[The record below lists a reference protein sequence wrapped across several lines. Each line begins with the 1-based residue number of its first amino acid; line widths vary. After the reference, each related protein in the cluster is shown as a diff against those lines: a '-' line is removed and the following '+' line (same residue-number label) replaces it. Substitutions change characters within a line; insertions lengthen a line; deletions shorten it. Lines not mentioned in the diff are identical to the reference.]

1 MESSIRKGSIVAMVT
16 PSVSSCSPVSSPLVA
31 NCPHGPH
38 TPVVRPFYI
47 IESPVHMIFGNEQGK
62 LGSAPWWMGWYRSSI
77 GPRDS
82 IGMCAAPD

>member
-1 MESSIRKGSIVAMVT
+1 MGTSIRKGIRVAMVT
-16 PSVSSCSPVSSPLVA
+16 PPVSSCSPVSSPLVA

-47 IESPVHMIFGNEQGK
+47 IESPVHMITGSEQGK
-62 LGSAPWWMGWYRSSI
+62 LGSASWCMGWYRPSI

-82 IGMCAAPD
+82 TGACAGPD